1 VNRPPPGREAERGEV
16 TSSVLVSVRVKTSP
30 ERAFDLFTREI
41 GEWWRPD
48 PLFAITP
55 HGDGALAFEGEGEEH
70 GRLVARLPDGT
81 IFEIGRVTQWRRG
94 ERLAFDWRQ
103 ATFAPDQK
111 TRVEVTF
118 AAVGEM
124 TRVTVR
130 HFGWLE
136 IPREHA
142 ARHGFPDPV
151 TQMRAAEWWRGSL
164 DAFSRRATPLP
175 GPRP

>member
-1 VNRPPPGREAERGEV
+1 M
-16 TSSVLVSVRVKTSP
+16 TSSVLVALRIKGSP
-30 ERAFDLFTREI
+30 ERAFDVFTREI

-48 PLFAITP
+48 PLFGITP
-55 HGDGALAFEGEGEEH
+55 HGDGVLAFEGAEQ

-81 IFEIGRVTQWRRG
+81 IFEIGRVTEWRRG

-103 ATFAPDQK
+103 ASFAPDQT

-118 AAVGEM
+118 AAVGEE

-130 HFGWLE
+130 HLGWTE

-142 ARHGFPDPV
+142 ARHGFPDHI
-151 TQMRAAEWWRGSL
+151 TQIRAAEWWRKSL
-164 DAFSRRATPLP
+164 DALNRRAT
-175 GPRP
+175 

>member
-1 VNRPPPGREAERGEV
+1 M
-16 TSSVLVSVRVKTSP
+16 TSSVLVALRVKASP
-30 ERAFDLFTREI
+30 ERAFDAFTREI

-55 HGDGALAFEGEGEEH
+55 NGDGVLAFEGGEN
-70 GRLVARLPDGT
+70 GSLVTHLTDGKV
-81 IFEIGRVTQWRRG
+81 FEIGRVREWRRG

-103 ATFAPDQK
+103 STFAPHQL

-118 AAVGEM
+118 TAVGEE

-130 HFGWLE
+130 HFGWSE

-142 ARHGFPDPV
+142 ARHGFPDPA
-151 TQMRAAEWWRGSL
+151 TQIRAAEWWQRSL
-164 DAFSRRATPLP
+164 DFFSRRAT
-175 GPRP
+175 